1 MNYRSGDCKGN
12 LDAATRCAL
21 RPGRRN
27 QWLDLGTYIYNMSY
41 SLSNDPIVE
50 LQKNE
55 PKQLRRLSCAQN
67 RTPCAGV
74 QLRPRSDAS
83 LRRSGRAAGHE
94 ADWSKR
100 VNRLT
105 TLIERGPFDLDDPL
119 RF

>member
-1 MNYRSGDCKGN
+1 MNYLAGDCKGN
-12 LDAATRCAL
+12 LDAPAT
-21 RPGRRN
+21 PGGAISG
-27 QWLDLGTYIYNMSY
+27 WILLYTYGLCLIFPRM
-41 SLSNDPIVE
+41 IQHFE

-55 PKQLRRLSCAQN
+55 PKQLKRLSRALN

-74 QLRPRSDAS
+74 QMRLQIRCK
-83 LRRSGRAAGHE
+83 LRRSGRVAGHE

-100 VNRLT
+100 VDRLT